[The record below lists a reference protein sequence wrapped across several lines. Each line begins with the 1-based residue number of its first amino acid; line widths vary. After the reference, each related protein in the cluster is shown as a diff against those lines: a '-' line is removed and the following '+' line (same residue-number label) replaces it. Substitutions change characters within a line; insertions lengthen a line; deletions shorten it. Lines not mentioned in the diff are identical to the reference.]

1 MLKNLAA
8 AKAAGAVHVI
18 DGDLIVYRACHVA
31 QRAQIIDSEED
42 GPPVE
47 HRTLDADTVRSYVA
61 EVVTRLKAAPG
72 GLTIVAL
79 SDTLN
84 FRRNLFPEYKSN
96 RTVPKPLGLEWVR
109 EFVRKNY
116 RTETVERLEADDVL
130 GIYATHPDL
139 AGKVWIFSDDKDM
152 KTIPCRLMNMDRCDA
167 REIAPEE
174 AVYWHYYQT
183 LIGDSVDGYKGLP
196 GCGPKGAEKILG
208 SEPRVTNPVEGWKAV
223 VAAYEAKDF
232 KETDAVRSACMAK
245 ILLWD
250 DVKDTWP
257 QIRLWG
263 PPK

>member
-1 MLKNLAA
+1 VLKNLAD
-8 AKAAGAVHVI
+8 AKAAGTVHVI

-31 QRAQIIDSEED
+31 QRSQIIDSEED

-61 EVVTRLKAAPG
+61 EAVTKLRAPPG
-72 GLTIVAL
+72 GLVIVAL

-84 FRRNLFPEYKSN
+84 FRRNLFPEYKAN
-96 RTVPKPLGLEWVR
+96 RTAQKPLGLEWVR
-109 EFVRKNY
+109 YFVRNNY
-116 RTETVERLEADDVL
+116 RVETVERLEADDVL

-152 KTIPCRLMNMDRCDA
+152 KTIPCRLMNMERCNA
-167 REIAPEE
+167 REIEPAE
-174 AVYWHYYQT
+174 ATYWHYYQT
-183 LIGDSVDGYKGLP
+183 LIGDPVDGYKGLP

-208 SEPRVTNPVEGWKAV
+208 VLPHADPVKGWELV
-223 VAAYEAKDF
+223 VSAYEAK
-232 KETDAVRSACMAK
+232 KLSETDAVRSACMAK

-250 DVKDTWP
+250 DVKDAWP